1 MNLILAVACSAAVS
15 VMLRIGETRTKGMYG
30 RFAMNYLCAAGLALG
45 VMCSGGDIPDFPD
58 SVTVCLGALQ
68 GVLYVTSFI
77 VLQNSIG
84 KNGVILSATFAKLGV
99 AIPMLFSVL
108 VFREMPSVIQWIGFL
123 LACAA
128 IWIIQTDGGTIKDT
142 AGESGKLLLLLL
154 LFASGITDS
163 MSKIFE
169 ETGHRDQD
177 ACFLLITFIVALLI
191 SVVLMVRSG
200 ERLNKNEIIYGCLV
214 GIPNYGSVYF
224 LLRALAQFPAFL
236 VYPAY
241 SVGTILAVSLVGVA
255 IFKEM
260 PGVRKWAGMAVTLVA
275 LILLNM

>member
-15 VMLRIGETRTKGMYG
+15 VMLRIGETHTDGMYG
-30 RFAMNYLCAAGLALG
+30 RFAMNYLCAAGLAMG
-45 VMCSGGDIPDFPD
+45 VIRSGGNIMNIPD
-58 SVTVCLGALQ
+58 STTLCMGALQ
-68 GVLYVTSFI
+68 GGLYVASFI
-77 VLQNSIG
+77 VLQRSIG

-99 AIPMLFSVL
+99 TIPMLFSVL
-108 VFREMPSVIQWIGFL
+108 VFREMPSGIQWVGFL

-128 IWIIQTDGGTIKDT
+128 IWIIQTDGRKEKEA

-154 LFASGITDS
+154 LFASGVTDS
-163 MSKIFE
+163 MSKVFE
-169 ETGHRDQD
+169 EIGRRDQD
-177 ACFLLITFIVALLI
+177 AGFLLVTFIIALLV

-200 ERLNKNEIIYGCLV
+200 ERLRKNEILYGCLV

-224 LLRALAQFPAFL
+224 LLKALAQFPAIL
-236 VYPAY
+236 IYPAY

-255 IFKEM
+255 VFKEI
-260 PGVRKWAGMAVTLVA
+260 PGIRKWTGMAVTLLA